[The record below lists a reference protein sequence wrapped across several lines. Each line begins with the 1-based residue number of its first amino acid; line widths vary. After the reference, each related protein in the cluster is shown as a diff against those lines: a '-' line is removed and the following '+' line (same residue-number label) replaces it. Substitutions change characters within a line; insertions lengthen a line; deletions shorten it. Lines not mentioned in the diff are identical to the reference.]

1 MAFENNTDVMFT
13 LTTCQNIWYICMWF
27 GIYVYEIK
35 HLLIWTNICYN
46 TWKWNITHIYEYIQQ
61 QHTHT
66 HTYIHTNV
74 FNGIE
79 MYLNMRFSVLYA
91 KKFPF
96 AHNSV
101 AQTVWKLL
109 SWWSYDSIFTYMSN
123 ILDHTTKN
131 HQPSN
136 VVFHIA

>member
-1 MAFENNTDVMFT
+1 MFWYFCLRDQVFVDLAKQLLQHMA
-13 LTTCQNIWYICMWF
+13 
-27 GIYVYEIK
+27 IK
-35 HLLIWTNICYN
+35 HYSHLR
-46 TWKWNITHIYEYIQQ
+46 THTTTQA
-61 QHTHT
+61 HT

-101 AQTVWKLL
+101 AQTV
-109 SWWSYDSIFTYMSN
+109 
-123 ILDHTTKN
+123 
-131 HQPSN
+131 
-136 VVFHIA
+136 